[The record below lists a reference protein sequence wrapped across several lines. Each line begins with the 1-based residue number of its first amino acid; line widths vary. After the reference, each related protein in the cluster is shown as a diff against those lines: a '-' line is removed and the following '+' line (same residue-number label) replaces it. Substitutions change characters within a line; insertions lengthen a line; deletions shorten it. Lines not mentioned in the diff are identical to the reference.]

1 VTALSQLYPQP
12 LWQWFEQI
20 CAIPHPSKHEQALSQ
35 HIQAWA
41 KSKQLDVVEDAV
53 GNLIIR
59 KPATAG
65 MEDRK
70 VVVIQAHIDMVP
82 QKNADKVHD
91 FTKDPIEAYVDGDWV
106 KAKGTTLGADN
117 GIGMASALAIL
128 GSDNIKHGP
137 LEVLLTIDEEAGMTG
152 AFGLQAGMLDAEI
165 LINTDSEQEGEIYMG
180 CAGGVDA
187 QITLPMVWQASEQ
200 SYASF
205 SLHLSGLKGGHSGVN
220 IHLGRGNANKILAR
234 FLFEN
239 ADELALELTQFTGG
253 SLRNAIPREAN
264 ISFMLPA
271 ENVDALNENLKG
283 GHSGVNIHLGRGN
296 ANKLLARFLFE
307 NADELALELTQFTG
321 GSLRNAIPREAN
333 ISFMLPAENV
343 DALNEK
349 VRAFEALVRA
359 ELAIA
364 DPDMRLVLS
373 EIPTPKRVMSENSQ
387 NTLIDLLHVC
397 PNGVM
402 RMSDEVAGVT
412 ETSLNVGVISTN
424 DEEVSILCLIRS
436 LIDSGRSQVEGM
448 LNALTNLAGAEIEFS
463 GAYPGWKPDN
473 NSPVMAIVRETYES
487 IYHKEPVIMVIH
499 AGLECGLFKK
509 PYPEMDMVSI
519 GPTIRYPHGPD
530 EMVNI
535 ATVGQYWDLLVA
547 VLERIPTKI

>member
-20 CAIPHPSKHEQALSQ
+20 CAIPHPSKYEQALSQ

-128 GSDNIKHGP
+128 GSDDIKHGP

-220 IHLGRGNANKILAR
+220 IHLGRGNANK
-234 FLFEN
+234 
-239 ADELALELTQFTGG
+239 
-253 SLRNAIPREAN
+253 
-264 ISFMLPA
+264 
-271 ENVDALNENLKG
+271 
-283 GHSGVNIHLGRGN
+283 
-296 ANKLLARFLFE
+296 LLARFLFE

-333 ISFMLPAENV
+333 ISFMLPPENV

-402 RMSDEVAGVT
+402 RMSDEVVGVT

-473 NSPVMAIVRETYES
+473 SSPVMAIVRKTYES

-535 ATVGQYWDLLVA
+535 TTVGQYWDLLLA
-547 VLERIPTKI
+547 VLERIPAKGE